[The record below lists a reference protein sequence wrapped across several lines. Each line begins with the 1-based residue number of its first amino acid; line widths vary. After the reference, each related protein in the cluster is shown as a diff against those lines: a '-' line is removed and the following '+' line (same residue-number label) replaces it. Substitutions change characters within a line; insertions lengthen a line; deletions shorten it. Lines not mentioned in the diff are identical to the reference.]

1 MEKKLRKKIQEILGT
16 VTSKTAPNIYE
27 TIQAENGYKTIED
40 MMIKM
45 AINDNISLGGTIPH
59 IENML

>member
-27 TIQAENGYKTIED
+27 TIQAKNGYKTIED

-45 AINDNISLGGTIPH
+45 AINDNISLGGTISH

>member
-1 MEKKLRKKIQEILGT
+1 MEAKLRAKIQT
-16 VTSKTAPNIYE
+16 VLSNVGPKTAPNIYE

-40 MMIKM
+40 MIIKM
-45 AINDNISLGGTIPH
+45 AINENISINGCIPH

>member
-1 MEKKLRKKIQEILGT
+1 MEQKLRKKVQEVLST
-16 VTSKTAPNIYE
+16 VTEKTAPNIYD

-45 AINDNISLGGTIPH
+45 AINDSISLSGTIPH